1 VDNFVM
7 RADFRDTIEA
17 PWTKMDPV
25 RIGPVPP
32 GLPTPAAFV
41 TVEENDSPLLRID
54 LFPQAEATAYA
65 FREAL
70 VWRDFVVIGFGSQLH
85 LISPSTRTVET
96 LGLTDYFGNLY
107 PLPDCLLVADA
118 KFLRR
123 VNTNGSVAWRSD
135 WLGIDGV
142 VVIRVEDDTVVGE
155 GEWDPPGG
163 WRPFRI
169 LLASGQPAPGL
180 G

>member
-123 VNTNGSVAWRSD
+123 VNTNGSVAWLSRLTSMGP
-135 WLGIDGV
+135 LFLTCIP
-142 VVIRVEDDTVVGE
+142 
-155 GEWDPPGG
+155 PPGSCTT
-163 WRPFRI
+163 R
-169 LLASGQPAPGL
+169 LSLSASAEVRLSSRKSSGAGV
-180 G
+180 